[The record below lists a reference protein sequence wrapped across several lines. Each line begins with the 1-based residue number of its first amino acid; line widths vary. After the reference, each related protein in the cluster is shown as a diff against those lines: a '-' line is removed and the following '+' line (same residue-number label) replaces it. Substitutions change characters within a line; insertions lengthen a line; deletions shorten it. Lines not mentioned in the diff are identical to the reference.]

1 MLQPQAPELEET
13 ILGACLIEKEG
24 MALIDELLKP
34 EMFYVTRHQLIYAAL
49 QAMFHAGTN
58 IDILTATEELR
69 KRGKLDDAGGPF
81 YITQLSS
88 RVASSAHLEYH
99 ARIVHQKYIRR
110 EMIVGFSKLLTL
122 SGDETIDLTDTL
134 VDGHNLL
141 DRLEGA
147 CGHNRQLRDMDTLMQ
162 ATLTEAEGRMQK
174 NKDGVTGI
182 PTGLAELDK
191 MTGGWQNSDLITIA
205 ARPAVGKTAFA
216 LHLAKA
222 AAAAGHHTVV
232 YSLEM
237 QAERLGDRWLLSA
250 GEMDPYLWR
259 SGKLSQETWL
269 QARQTAGE
277 LARLPICVD
286 DNPDM
291 SMDRVRSSARLLQ
304 SKGKCDFIIIDYLQ
318 LLDTSTRNPNSTRE
332 REIAAASRAAK
343 LLAKELNIPVIMLS
357 QLSRKVEERAD
368 KTPLLSDLRESG
380 AIEQD
385 ADMVAF
391 IDRPAMYGAQMI
403 TTTRYGLI
411 SSEGVGVLHIAK
423 NREGAAGR
431 IYFRHNES
439 LTRITDYENTAADT
453 TGEAEPF

>member
-182 PTGLAELDK
+182 PTGLAELD
-191 MTGGWQNSDLITIA
+191 
-205 ARPAVGKTAFA
+205 
-216 LHLAKA
+216 
-222 AAAAGHHTVV
+222 
-232 YSLEM
+232 
-237 QAERLGDRWLLSA
+237 
-250 GEMDPYLWR
+250 
-259 SGKLSQETWL
+259 
-269 QARQTAGE
+269 
-277 LARLPICVD
+277 
-286 DNPDM
+286 
-291 SMDRVRSSARLLQ
+291 
-304 SKGKCDFIIIDYLQ
+304 
-318 LLDTSTRNPNSTRE
+318 
-332 REIAAASRAAK
+332 
-343 LLAKELNIPVIMLS
+343 
-357 QLSRKVEERAD
+357 
-368 KTPLLSDLRESG
+368 
-380 AIEQD
+380 
-385 ADMVAF
+385 
-391 IDRPAMYGAQMI
+391 
-403 TTTRYGLI
+403 
-411 SSEGVGVLHIAK
+411 
-423 NREGAAGR
+423 
-431 IYFRHNES
+431 
-439 LTRITDYENTAADT
+439 
-453 TGEAEPF
+453 

>member
-286 DNPDM
+286 DNPDT

-318 LLDTSTRNPNSTRE
+318 LCDMRTEQTGNKRWHRQAVKQNCWPKSCTSR
-332 REIAAASRAAK
+332 
-343 LLAKELNIPVIMLS
+343 
-357 QLSRKVEERAD
+357 
-368 KTPLLSDLRESG
+368 
-380 AIEQD
+380 
-385 ADMVAF
+385 
-391 IDRPAMYGAQMI
+391 
-403 TTTRYGLI
+403 
-411 SSEGVGVLHIAK
+411 SSC
-423 NREGAAGR
+423 
-431 IYFRHNES
+431 
-439 LTRITDYENTAADT
+439 
-453 TGEAEPF
+453 

>member
-24 MALIDELLKP
+24 MALVDELLKP

-134 VDGHNLL
+134 VDAHNLL

-162 ATLTEAEGRMQK
+162 STLVEAEGRMRK

-182 PTGLAELDK
+182 PTGLTELDK
-191 MTGGWQNSDLITIA
+191 MTGGWQNNDLITIA
-205 ARPAVGKTAFA
+205 ASTGS
-216 LHLAKA
+216 
-222 AAAAGHHTVV
+222 G
-232 YSLEM
+232 EN
-237 QAERLGDRWLLSA
+237 RLRA
-250 GEMDPYLWR
+250 P
-259 SGKLSQETWL
+259 SG
-269 QARQTAGE
+269 
-277 LARLPICVD
+277 
-286 DNPDM
+286 
-291 SMDRVRSSARLLQ
+291 
-304 SKGKCDFIIIDYLQ
+304 
-318 LLDTSTRNPNSTRE
+318 
-332 REIAAASRAAK
+332 
-343 LLAKELNIPVIMLS
+343 
-357 QLSRKVEERAD
+357 
-368 KTPLLSDLRESG
+368 
-380 AIEQD
+380 
-385 ADMVAF
+385 
-391 IDRPAMYGAQMI
+391 
-403 TTTRYGLI
+403 
-411 SSEGVGVLHIAK
+411 
-423 NREGAAGR
+423 
-431 IYFRHNES
+431 
-439 LTRITDYENTAADT
+439 
-453 TGEAEPF
+453 

>member
-69 KRGKLDDAGGPF
+69 KRVKLDDAGGPF

-182 PTGLAELDK
+182 PTGLTELDK

-318 LLDTSTRNPNSTRE
+318 LCDMRTEQTNRNRE
-332 REIAAASRAAK
+332 QEVAQASRKAK
-343 LLAKELNIPVIMLS
+343 LLAKELHIPVILLS
-357 QLSRKVEERAD
+357 QLNRGSENRAYGR
-368 KTPLLSDLRESG
+368 LELADLRESG

-385 ADMVAF
+385 SDLVLLLY
-391 IDRPAMYGAQMI
+391 RPALAHLATDKQSGYP
-403 TTTRYGLI
+403 TEGL
-411 SSEGVGVLHIAK
+411 GVAIIAK
-423 NREGAAGR
+423 HRNGETGNV
-431 IYFRHNES
+431 YFGHNKS
-439 LTRITDYENTAADT
+439 MTKIGDYVPPMEWVKKNAR
-453 TGEAEPF
+453 

>member
-24 MALIDELLKP
+24 MALVDELLKP

-134 VDGHNLL
+134 VDAHNLL

-147 CGHNRQLRDMDTLMQ
+147 CGHNRQLRDMDSLMQ
-162 ATLTEAEGRMQK
+162 ATLVEAEGRMRK

-182 PTGLAELDK
+182 PTGLTELDK
-191 MTGGWQNSDLITIA
+191 MTGGWQNNDLITIA

-222 AAAAGHHTVV
+222 AAG
-232 YSLEM
+232 
-237 QAERLGDRWLLSA
+237 R
-250 GEMDPYLWR
+250 
-259 SGKLSQETWL
+259 
-269 QARQTAGE
+269 
-277 LARLPICVD
+277 
-286 DNPDM
+286 
-291 SMDRVRSSARLLQ
+291 
-304 SKGKCDFIIIDYLQ
+304 
-318 LLDTSTRNPNSTRE
+318 TS
-332 REIAAASRAAK
+332 
-343 LLAKELNIPVIMLS
+343 
-357 QLSRKVEERAD
+357 
-368 KTPLLSDLRESG
+368 
-380 AIEQD
+380 
-385 ADMVAF
+385 
-391 IDRPAMYGAQMI
+391 YG
-403 TTTRYGLI
+403 
-411 SSEGVGVLHIAK
+411 GVQP
-423 NREGAAGR
+423 RDAGR
-431 IYFRHNES
+431 
-439 LTRITDYENTAADT
+439 TV
-453 TGEAEPF
+453 G

>member
-49 QAMFHAGTN
+49 QAMFHTGTN
-58 IDILTATEELR
+58 IDILTVTEELR

-191 MTGGWQNSDLITIA
+191 MTGQRSDHHR
-205 ARPAVGKTAFA
+205 RPSG
-216 LHLAKA
+216 
-222 AAAAGHHTVV
+222 
-232 YSLEM
+232 
-237 QAERLGDRWLLSA
+237 
-250 GEMDPYLWR
+250 
-259 SGKLSQETWL
+259 SGKNSLCTPS
-269 QARQTAGE
+269 
-277 LARLPICVD
+277 
-286 DNPDM
+286 
-291 SMDRVRSSARLLQ
+291 
-304 SKGKCDFIIIDYLQ
+304 GKSCGSGRTPHGGVQPRD
-318 LLDTSTRNPNSTRE
+318 
-332 REIAAASRAAK
+332 ASRAVGRPLAPVGRRNGPIP
-343 LLAKELNIPVIMLS
+343 LAK
-357 QLSRKVEERAD
+357 RKAITGNMATGPANGRRTGKA
-368 KTPLLSDLRESG
+368 PHLR
-380 AIEQD
+380 
-385 ADMVAF
+385 
-391 IDRPAMYGAQMI
+391 R
-403 TTTRYGLI
+403 R
-411 SSEGVGVLHIAK
+411 
-423 NREGAAGR
+423 
-431 IYFRHNES
+431 
-439 LTRITDYENTAADT
+439 
-453 TGEAEPF
+453 

>member
-162 ATLTEAEGRMQK
+162 ATLTEAEGRMHPHR
-174 NKDGVTGI
+174 TGR
-182 PTGLAELDK
+182 TGQDDRRMAK
-191 MTGGWQNSDLITIA
+191 QRSD
-205 ARPAVGKTAFA
+205 
-216 LHLAKA
+216 
-222 AAAAGHHTVV
+222 HHRCP
-232 YSLEM
+232 S
-237 QAERLGDRWLLSA
+237 G
-250 GEMDPYLWR
+250 
-259 SGKLSQETWL
+259 SGKNRFCTPS
-269 QARQTAGE
+269 
-277 LARLPICVD
+277 
-286 DNPDM
+286 
-291 SMDRVRSSARLLQ
+291 
-304 SKGKCDFIIIDYLQ
+304 GKSCGSGRTPHGGVQPRD
-318 LLDTSTRNPNSTRE
+318 
-332 REIAAASRAAK
+332 ASRAVGRPLAPIGRRNGPIP
-343 LLAKELNIPVIMLS
+343 LAK
-357 QLSRKVEERAD
+357 RKAITGNMATGPANGRRTGKA
-368 KTPLLSDLRESG
+368 PHLRK
-380 AIEQD
+380 
-385 ADMVAF
+385 
-391 IDRPAMYGAQMI
+391 R
-403 TTTRYGLI
+403 
-411 SSEGVGVLHIAK
+411 
-423 NREGAAGR
+423 
-431 IYFRHNES
+431 
-439 LTRITDYENTAADT
+439 
-453 TGEAEPF
+453 